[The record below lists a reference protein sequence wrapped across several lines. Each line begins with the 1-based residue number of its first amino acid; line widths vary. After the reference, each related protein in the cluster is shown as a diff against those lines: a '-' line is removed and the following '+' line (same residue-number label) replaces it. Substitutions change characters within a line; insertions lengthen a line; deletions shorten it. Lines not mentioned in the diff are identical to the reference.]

1 MAQQK
6 SHTKITVNIF
16 TAAKILTED
25 GASIAEIAKYLKIS
39 DASVKYIRQAENY
52 DEYKAIV
59 AAVSAKQTAKRRA
72 AKKTEKEEPKL
83 VSLPEKKEE
92 RPVQV
97 VEHRQTVTVQAT
109 WAMTQEMQKTN
120 KLLESISNKLAFIV
134 DELCG
139 TKGAEAK

>member
-6 SHTKITVNIF
+6 PHTKITQSIF
-16 TAAKILTED
+16 TAAKILTEN